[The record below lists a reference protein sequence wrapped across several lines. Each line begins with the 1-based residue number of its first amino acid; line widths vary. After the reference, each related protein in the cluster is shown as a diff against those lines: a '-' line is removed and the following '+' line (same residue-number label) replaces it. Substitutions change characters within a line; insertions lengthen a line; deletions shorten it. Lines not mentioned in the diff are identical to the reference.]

1 MKRILLGAVLI
12 GLPAAMIMG
21 MEKYNIETLIW
32 DLRTSDF
39 DKFKAVID
47 ASPGLVKL
55 VDKNGMMLLHHSIE
69 INQPEKMK
77 YLLEKGAAPDA
88 ISQDGKNGLH
98 YAAKV
103 ANSEVVFTL
112 LKEKVNAKVQDN
124 EGTTPLHILARNKH
138 EKKYAPQV
146 AMTVNALLVSLYKN
160 EYFRDYDLSLLL
172 IEDNQKKTPIDL
184 ALDRS
189 NWPALAIFFERLND
203 LPDSSTPEIAAQN
216 QKLGLVR
223 QTLLNKFLNDE
234 NQLATL
240 LKGQAS
246 MFHAWFSDRRDL
258 LEKKK
263 KTKKKLLTF
272 QKTLFES
279 YSNRTP
285 FQEEIL
291 KHATKKLQR
300 LESEEKE
307 QENNFLY
314 H

>member
-1 MKRILLGAVLI
+1 MNKILFGLLI
-12 GLPAAMIMG
+12 ALPASMIMG
-21 MEKYNIETLIW
+21 MEKYNSIETLVS

-69 INQPEKMK
+69 VNQPEKMK

-103 ANSEVVFTL
+103 ANQEAVYTL
-112 LKEKVNAKVQDN
+112 LSKKVNVREQDN

-138 EKKYAPQV
+138 EKEYAPQV
-146 AMTVNALLVSLYKN
+146 AMTVNALLYILDKN

-189 NWPALAIFFERLND
+189 NWPALAMFFERLNN
-203 LPDSSTPEIAAQN
+203 LPYNSTPEITAQN

-223 QTLLNKFLNDE
+223 QTLLNKFLKDE
-234 NQLATL
+234 NQLAKL
-240 LKGQAS
+240 LEGQAS
-246 MFHAWFSDRRDL
+246 MFYAWFSQQRDL

-263 KTKKKLLTF
+263 KTKKKLLTLE
-272 QKTLFES
+272 KAVFE
-279 YSNRTP
+279 YFINRTP
-285 FQEEIL
+285 FQEHMLE
-291 KHATKKLQR
+291 HVTKKLQW

-307 QENNFLY
+307 QGK
-314 H
+314 